1 MKTTVSILISALFA
15 IPATAGTFSV
25 VTGRGQ
31 EIIETTSEDI
41 KADLYQV
48 AGNYRASNGV
58 MFGASAML
66 GYPDNNNVPDE
77 GRYELSLGYGSKIR
91 RFAPY
96 GTVSLGKRT
105 RENRSTIQYHTMTIG
120 TKYAM
125 TDKVFTDISYRFRDT
140 NDMQW
145 KTNTYSVG
153 VGYNV
158 TQSFAVQGMY
168 GKTTGDYTSDLYSI
182 FFVNRW

>member
-15 IPATAGTFSV
+15 VPATAGTFSV
-25 VTGRGQ
+25 ATGGGQ
-31 EIIETTSEDI
+31 EIIETTSGNI

-66 GYPDNNNVPDE
+66 GYPDNINVPDE
-77 GRYELSLGYGSKIR
+77 GRYELSLGYASKLR
-91 RFAPY
+91 RFTPY

-105 RENRSTIQYHTMTIG
+105 REGRATIQYYTMTIG
-120 TKYAM
+120 TKYAV
-125 TDKVFTDISYRFRDT
+125 TDKVFTDISYRYRDT
-140 NDMQW
+140 NDIEW
-145 KTNTYSVG
+145 KTNTYFGG
-153 VGYNV
+153 VGYNI
-158 TQSFAVQGMY
+158 TPSFAVQGMY
-168 GKTTGDYTSDLYSI
+168 GKTTGDYTSDQYGI